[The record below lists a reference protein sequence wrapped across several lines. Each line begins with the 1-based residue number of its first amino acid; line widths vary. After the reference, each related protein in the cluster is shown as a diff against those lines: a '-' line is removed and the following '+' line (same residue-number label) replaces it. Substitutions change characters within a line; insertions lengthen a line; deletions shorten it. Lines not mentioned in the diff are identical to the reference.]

1 VFKQHFGYG
10 FGSAF
15 DLGHIGR
22 YYSDYVEFLAHFD
35 AVAPGA
41 VHRIIYEDLVAD
53 NEAEVRRML
62 DYLGLPF
69 DAACLRF
76 FENRR
81 AVDTPSSEQVRQ
93 PIFAGGVD
101 HWRNFQ
107 PWLGPLKTALGPVLG
122 AYPGVPDGWDKI
134 PRQRPDSVW
143 H

>member
-1 VFKQHFGYG
+1 
-10 FGSAF
+10 
-15 DLGHIGR
+15 LGHIGR

-35 AVAPGA
+35 EVAPGA

-53 NEAEVRRML
+53 TEAEVRRML